1 MTQIMEEDKSEDEL
15 LVCESCSIVVNL
27 MLEPD
32 YGPMLIADCDT
43 CNVLCCRACLDTE
56 KIGRCVLCV
65 GQECYDEE
73 ECEGDI
79 EKKTED
85 MIQSWKD
92 QMEGLDGPEL
102 QDVLEMIIKDQ
113 GVAFAEEHWEEE
125 LYSWCEHVSC
135 TYHEL
140 MEMGEG
146 EEYYPVYKHL
156 KELVGEEYMNKI
168 EDEEY

>member
-1 MTQIMEEDKSEDEL
+1 MAQIMEMKKELEHLKS
-15 LVCESCSIVVNL
+15 I
-27 MLEPD
+27 LEV
-32 YGPMLIADCDT
+32 MKE
-43 CNVLCCRACLDTE
+43 TE
-56 KIGRCVLCV
+56 KVKKEL
-65 GQECYDEE
+65 QQLKKEK
-73 ECEGDI
+73 GDI

-102 QDVLEMIIKDQ
+102 QDVLEMIIKNQ

-125 LYSWCEHVSC
+125 LHSWCEHVSC

-140 MEMGEG
+140 MEMGDR